1 MASAIPT
8 GLTHEMMATVT
19 EDMSPPHLKG
29 AAVLS
34 TPAMISLMEQCAL
47 QAMLPYLDPGETT
60 VGTEVCVTHDAALR
74 VGQQVT
80 IRARFQ
86 GLEGRRYVWE
96 VEALGPDGRR
106 IGGGTHKRAVV
117 SLARLGGQGG

>member
-1 MASAIPT
+1 MASAIPA
-8 GLTHEMMATVT
+8 GLTHEITVTVT

-34 TPAMISLMEQCAL
+34 TPSMISLMEQCAL
-47 QAMLPYLDPGETT
+47 QAMQPYLEQGETS

-74 VGQQVT
+74 VGQQAT

-86 GLEGRRYVWE
+86 GMEGRRYVWE
-96 VEALGPDGRR
+96 VEAVGPDGRR
-106 IGGGTHKRAVV
+106 IGGGTHKRAVI
-117 SLARLGGQGG
+117 SLSRLGS